1 MKIVFI
7 SDTHNKLG
15 YVKIPDGDMLIHCG
29 DFTMLGTIEEFR
41 GFNSDL
47 EKLPHKHKIVIAGNH
62 EFLLEHN
69 QALGREILSAA
80 TYLQDE
86 NIEVNG
92 LKIYGSPWQPEF
104 GKWAFNLPRNSPSLH
119 LVWDK
124 IPRDTDIL
132 VTHTPPQGILDK
144 TMSKEKVGCEVLK
157 QRLKDLS
164 PRIHCFGHI
173 HPAYGKK
180 RIDDTLYIN
189 AAIVNEKYQPINQPI
204 VIEI

>member
-7 SDTHNKLG
+7 SDTHNKLSE
-15 YVKIPDGDMLIHCG
+15 VVVPPGDILIHAG
-29 DFTMLGTIEEFR
+29 DFTMLGKIEEFQL
-41 GFNSDL
+41 FNKDL

-62 EFLLEHN
+62 EFLVEHN
-69 QALGREILSAA
+69 QKLGRAILSAA

-86 NIEVNG
+86 SVVVEG

-104 GKWAFNLPRNSPSLH
+104 GRWAFNLPRNSPSLK

-132 VTHTPPQGILDK
+132 LTHTPPHGILDK
-144 TMSKEKVGCEVLK
+144 TNSGEKVGCEVLK
-157 QRLKDLS
+157 QRLRDLT

-180 RIDDTLYIN
+180 KVDKTLYIN
-189 AAIVNEKYQPINQPI
+189 AAIVNDKYQPTNQPI
-204 VIEI
+204 VIEL